1 MRKLASIQ
9 LISEVK
15 DIKDAD
21 FISAYKINGWWVVDQ
36 KNKYKVDD
44 YIIYCEVDSWIP
56 HDLAPFLSKG
66 NEPKKYN
73 EVLGNR
79 LRTVKLKGQI
89 SQGLLLELDSIYKDG
104 ISLLDYP
111 AILGSD
117 VSEILGIQ
125 KWEAPST
132 FKSADARGSFP
143 SFIPKTDQERIQ
155 NLSSWLEE
163 SKNLPISWEV
173 TEKLDGSSMT
183 VFYNQG
189 ETGVCSRN
197 LLLKESDTNTF
208 CTTEKKYSIIE
219 ALTVHGKNL
228 AIQGELCGEGIQGNK
243 YSITGHK
250 FFVYDIFDIDKQEY
264 LSPIDRDAL
273 CFKFNLLHTPVV
285 YPFYSFNKETSVDQL
300 LDFAEERSILNHSQE
315 REGVVFKCNE
325 TRLSFKVISNKWL
338 LKNKD

>member
-9 LISEVK
+9 VVSEVK
-15 DIKDAD
+15 NIKDAD
-21 FISAYKINGWWVVDQ
+21 FISAYRINGWWVVD
-36 KNKYKVDD
+36 KKGNYSVGDHV
-44 YIIYCEVDSWIP
+44 IYCEVDSWIP

-66 NEPKKYN
+66 NEPKVYN
-73 EVLGNR
+73 EVQGSR

-89 SQGLLLELDSIYKDG
+89 SQGLLLGLDSIYKDG

-111 AILGSD
+111 SILGSD

-125 KWEAPST
+125 KWEPPSL
-132 FKSADARGSFP
+132 FKGADARGSFP
-143 SFIPKTDQERIQ
+143 IFIPKTDQERIQ
-155 NLSSWLEE
+155 NLSSWLDE

-183 VFYNQG
+183 IFYNEG

-208 CTTEKKYSIIE
+208 CCTERKYRIIE
-219 ALTVHGKNL
+219 ALKLHGKNL

-243 YSITGHK
+243 YNITGHK

-264 LSPIDRDAL
+264 LSPIDRNTL
-273 CFKFNLLHTPVV
+273 CSKFNLLHIPVV
-285 YPFYSFNKETSVDQL
+285 YPFYSFNEETFVGQL
-300 LDFAEERSILNHSQE
+300 LDFAEEKSILNPSQE
-315 REGVVFKCNE
+315 REGLVFKCNE
-325 TRLSFKVISNKWL
+325 SNTSFKVISNKWL
-338 LKNKD
+338 LKNKE